1 MLAAQEFLFD
11 LNPQL
16 LFDAAL
22 LAIAVFFLYMLM
34 SYLLFNPARKL
45 LKDRQDHISSELDEA
60 SADKEKAAALKA
72 EYEAKL
78 KEIDKEAET
87 ILADARQKALKN
99 QNRIVNEAKEE
110 AARIVKHAQ
119 EEALLEKKHAMND
132 MKQEM
137 ITVASLMAQKVVASS
152 ITAEIQSTYGD
163 ALFALAVEEHMV
175 DQLYEEAQ
183 AVAQILR
190 ENTELTRLMNHPK
203 IEKEEKVRLIE
214 DIFKGRIGDELVGL
228 LRMLVQK
235 GHYKET
241 DQVFTYF
248 IDRVKEYKKIGTAYV
263 TSAMELTP
271 QQKQAVEQK
280 LLDTTKYVQFEIHYT
295 TDPALIGGMVIRIRD
310 RVVDGSVRTRLE
322 HLTRD
327 LERIQLK
334 VGECAP

>member
-110 AARIVKHAQ
+110 A
-119 EEALLEKKHAMND
+119 LLEKKHAMND

-152 ITAEIQSTYGD
+152 ITAEIQST
-163 ALFALAVEEHMV
+163 LV
-175 DQLYEEAQ
+175 DETL
-183 AVAQILR
+183 
-190 ENTELTRLMNHPK
+190 
-203 IEKEEKVRLIE
+203 KE
-214 DIFKGRIGDELVGL
+214 
-228 LRMLVQK
+228 M
-235 GHYKET
+235 
-241 DQVFTYF
+241 
-248 IDRVKEYKKIGTAYV
+248 
-263 TSAMELTP
+263 
-271 QQKQAVEQK
+271 
-280 LLDTTKYVQFEIHYT
+280 
-295 TDPALIGGMVIRIRD
+295 
-310 RVVDGSVRTRLE
+310 
-322 HLTRD
+322 
-327 LERIQLK
+327 
-334 VGECAP
+334 GESTWQN

>member
-72 EYEAKL
+72 EYEAK
-78 KEIDKEAET
+78 
-87 ILADARQKALKN
+87 
-99 QNRIVNEAKEE
+99 EE

-152 ITAEIQSTYGD
+152 ITAEIQST
-163 ALFALAVEEHMV
+163 LV
-175 DQLYEEAQ
+175 DETL
-183 AVAQILR
+183 
-190 ENTELTRLMNHPK
+190 
-203 IEKEEKVRLIE
+203 KE
-214 DIFKGRIGDELVGL
+214 
-228 LRMLVQK
+228 M
-235 GHYKET
+235 
-241 DQVFTYF
+241 
-248 IDRVKEYKKIGTAYV
+248 
-263 TSAMELTP
+263 
-271 QQKQAVEQK
+271 
-280 LLDTTKYVQFEIHYT
+280 
-295 TDPALIGGMVIRIRD
+295 
-310 RVVDGSVRTRLE
+310 
-322 HLTRD
+322 
-327 LERIQLK
+327 
-334 VGECAP
+334 GESTWQN